1 MNQKVSELREKF
13 ETELQSVKDVTEL
26 ENMRVAYLGKK
37 GSITAVLKDMGKL
50 SDEERKALGQEVNV
64 LKNEVT
70 DKIADKK
77 EEFAR
82 LELEK
87 EINSILDYN
96 ATIKS
101 RKSDIKST
109 IELLE
114 KIIQE
119 GEISDANIRM
129 LVNKIVVSEQNGMIS
144 IQIKLNAKFTNHIMT
159 YDEDNTNGTNMLSS
173 GGTVKMDTPCGK
185 QSVSFNYKVSSK

>member
-1 MNQKVSELREKF
+1 M
-13 ETELQSVKDVTEL
+13 
-26 ENMRVAYLGKK
+26 
-37 GSITAVLKDMGKL
+37 
-50 SDEERKALGQEVNV
+50 
-64 LKNEVT
+64 
-70 DKIADKK
+70 IAKC
-77 EEFAR
+77 ESQIAW
-82 LELEK
+82 LEK

-114 KIIQE
+114 KIVRE

-144 IQIKLNAKFTNHIMT
+144 IQIKLNAKFTNHIKT
-159 YDEDNTNGTNMLSS
+159 CDKDNSAVTNMLSS
-173 GGTVKMDTPCGK
+173 SEAVKKGHTLWETEC
-185 QSVSFNYKVSSK
+185 VL